1 MTTSPYDTL
10 PTGKQALAPASSES
24 IEEKPSITGN
34 PAAPA
39 DPVLPTEIP
48 AVPVLSA
55 EAPADPLP
63 SAKAPNPITD
73 PYGGYEEISLEEA
86 ARLAVPVK
94 KPSQDSGNSPAE
106 DMNSG
111 DPGSAKPAASQPT
124 SAPGTAMKKMQP
136 AVSAR
141 TDTQF
146 DDINNTGNAGNAENL
161 SGERCKRYAVKHL
174 KSFAVYS

>member
-10 PTGKQALAPASSES
+10 PTGKQALAPTSGES
-24 IEEKPSITGN
+24 IEKKPSITGN

-73 PYGGYEEISLEEA
+73 P
-86 ARLAVPVK
+86 
-94 KPSQDSGNSPAE
+94 
-106 DMNSG
+106 
-111 DPGSAKPAASQPT
+111 
-124 SAPGTAMKKMQP
+124 
-136 AVSAR
+136 
-141 TDTQF
+141 
-146 DDINNTGNAGNAENL
+146 
-161 SGERCKRYAVKHL
+161 
-174 KSFAVYS
+174 